1 MPAYRRQIDLEGIE
15 APVDLAVVGD
25 EEAVAAHIGRF
36 LEAGMTELCAN
47 LLGTP
52 EDKARTA
59 AFLAAR
65 YGGGV

>member
-1 MPAYRRQIDLEGIE
+1 
-15 APVDLAVVGD
+15 
-25 EEAVAAHIGRF
+25 
-36 LEAGMTELCAN
+36 MTELCAN